1 MAAMQAEV
9 AFGLAGDPAVLRAL
23 DRIKRDEAAHAA
35 LAWRFVD
42 WAVKSGGNRIREVA
56 REAFERWAPTAAG
69 NTAGPSPDLQR
80 HGRLHDSDLALL
92 QRRTYD
98 EVIRPCA
105 NALLAVPV
113 EPELEFAELPA

>member
-1 MAAMQAEV
+1 MQAEV
-9 AFGLAGDPAVLRAL
+9 ALGLAGDAAVRRAL
-23 DRIKRDEAAHAA
+23 HRIAEDEAAHAA

-42 WAVKSGGNRIREVA
+42 WAVKTGGNRIREVA
-56 REAFERWAPTAAG
+56 REAFDRWAPSAAG

-80 HGRLHDSDLALL
+80 HGRLHESDLALL

-105 NALLAVPV
+105 NALLAPAP
-113 EPELEFAELPA
+113 EPELELSGLMA